1 VGEKSTLYYN
11 PIAHNANDNNNISC
25 KEEEEEEDVIPNA
38 YSLQSG
44 TGGHHRA
51 SSG

>member
-1 VGEKSTLYYN
+1 VGGKSTLYYN

-25 KEEEEEEDVIPNA
+25 KEEEEDVIPNA

-44 TGGHHRA
+44 TGGHYRA